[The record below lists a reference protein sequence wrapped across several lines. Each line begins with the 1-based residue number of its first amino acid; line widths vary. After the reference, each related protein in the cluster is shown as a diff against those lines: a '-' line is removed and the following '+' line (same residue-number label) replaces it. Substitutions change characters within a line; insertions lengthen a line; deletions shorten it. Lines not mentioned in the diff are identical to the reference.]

1 MRLQKPCRRKLS
13 PSMRPFISKCLI
25 GAGIVTILAALCMS
39 WKVRDGVTQVNG
51 ATGDEE
57 LTVEQCING
66 NTDTSIDPAEETELI
81 RTEIIKNKLDEIT
94 ITKEECGEII
104 DRTPGSTPVERA
116 VAADNVIQEL
126 AFVQRSMKAAVKG
139 DVNGDG
145 VVNAEDSK
153 IASTSSYAASH
164 AAQKVIR
171 AAIAEE
177 VGEIGMLEE
186 INADPAAYLQN
197 AAQDQYDNG
206 GGGGAG
212 GGGDG
217 GAGRGGAAGGD
228 SFERFLSQEEAQAKA
243 ERAARDK
250 GASPKAAAAGG
261 NCAARVARFD
271 GTFPR
276 ISSRPHGAKRTA

>member
-217 GAGRGGAAGGD
+217 GAGRGGAAGG
-228 SFERFLSQEEAQAKA
+228 
-243 ERAARDK
+243 
-250 GASPKAAAAGG
+250 
-261 NCAARVARFD
+261 
-271 GTFPR
+271 
-276 ISSRPHGAKRTA
+276 